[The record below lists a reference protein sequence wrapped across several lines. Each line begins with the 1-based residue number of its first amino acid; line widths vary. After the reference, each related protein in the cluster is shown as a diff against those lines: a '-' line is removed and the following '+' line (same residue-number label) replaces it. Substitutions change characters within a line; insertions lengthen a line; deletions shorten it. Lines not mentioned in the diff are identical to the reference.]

1 MSKIKTRKPVK
12 RYLHDAVA
20 ECVSEDCDDLGGGA
34 FGVSV
39 DGFLYSSN
47 EVRKL
52 IKFLEKALVWLEQ
65 KEKYGDRD
73 D

>member
-20 ECVSEDCDDLGGGA
+20 ECVSEYYDDL
-34 FGVSV
+34 GVSV
-39 DGFLYSSN
+39 DGFLYSSD

-65 KEKYGDRD
+65 KEKYGDRND
-73 D
+73 

>member
-20 ECVSEDCDDLGGGA
+20 ECVSVDYDDL
-34 FGVSV
+34 GVSV

-65 KEKYGDRD
+65 KEKYGDRND
-73 D
+73 

>member
-20 ECVSEDCDDLGGGA
+20 ECVSEDCDD

-39 DGFLYSSN
+39 DGFLN
-47 EVRKL
+47 E
-52 IKFLEKALVWLEQ
+52 
-65 KEKYGDRD
+65 
-73 D
+73 